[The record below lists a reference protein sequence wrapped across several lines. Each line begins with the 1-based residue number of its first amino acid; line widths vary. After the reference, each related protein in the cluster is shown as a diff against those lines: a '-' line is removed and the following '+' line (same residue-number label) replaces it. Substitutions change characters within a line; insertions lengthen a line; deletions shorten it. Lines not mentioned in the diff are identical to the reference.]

1 MSQMGVSE
9 VGRLKR
15 HNVLFTLLH
24 HLYFWLSLVPGSDPF
39 LTSDQAHPLA
49 VGAPACHPGAASSL
63 AAAAAALCTASASA
77 AAGAGARVTATPPT
91 GATAAVHRGT
101 QSLGAAVAA
110 GAAVR

>member
-1 MSQMGVSE
+1 MSQKGVSE

-15 HNVLFTLLH
+15 HDVLFTLLH

-39 LTSDQAHPLA
+39 LTSDQVHPLA

-63 AAAAAALCTASASA
+63 AAAAAALCTASA
-77 AAGAGARVTATPPT
+77 AAGAGARATATPPT
-91 GATAAVHRGT
+91 GATAAAHRGT

>member
-63 AAAAAALCTASASA
+63 AAAAAALCTASA
-77 AAGAGARVTATPPT
+77 AAGAGAKATATPPT

>member
-1 MSQMGVSE
+1 MSQTSAE

-63 AAAAAALCTASASA
+63 AAAAAALCTASA
-77 AAGAGARVTATPPT
+77 AAGAGARATATPPT

>member
-24 HLYFWLSLVPGSDPF
+24 HLYFLLSLVPGSDPF

-63 AAAAAALCTASASA
+63 AAAAAALCTASA
-77 AAGAGARVTATPPT
+77 AAGAGARATATPPT

-110 GAAVR
+110 GAVVR

>member
-24 HLYFWLSLVPGSDPF
+24 HLYFWLSLVPGRDPF

-63 AAAAAALCTASASA
+63 AAAAAALCTASA
-77 AAGAGARVTATPPT
+77 AAGAGARATATPPT

>member
-63 AAAAAALCTASASA
+63 AAAAAALCTASA
-77 AAGAGARVTATPPT
+77 AAGAGARATATPPT

-101 QSLGAAVAA
+101 QSLGATVAA

>member
-9 VGRLKR
+9 IGRLKR

-63 AAAAAALCTASASA
+63 AAAAAALCTASA
-77 AAGAGARVTATPPT
+77 AAGAGARATATPPT

>member
-63 AAAAAALCTASASA
+63 AAAAAALCTASA
-77 AAGAGARVTATPPT
+77 AAGAGARATATPPT

>member
-1 MSQMGVSE
+1 MSQKGVSE

-15 HNVLFTLLH
+15 HDVLFTLLH

-63 AAAAAALCTASASA
+63 ALAVAAAALCTASA
-77 AAGAGARVTATPPT
+77 AAGAGARATATPPT

>member
-63 AAAAAALCTASASA
+63 AAAAAALCTASA
-77 AAGAGARVTATPPT
+77 AAGAGARATATPPT

-110 GAAVR
+110 GAAVH

>member
-15 HNVLFTLLH
+15 HNVLFTSLH

-63 AAAAAALCTASASA
+63 AAAAAALCTASA
-77 AAGAGARVTATPPT
+77 AAGAGARATATPPT

>member
-77 AAGAGARVTATPPT
+77 AAGAGARATATPPT

>member
-49 VGAPACHPGAASSL
+49 VGPPACHPGAASSL
-63 AAAAAALCTASASA
+63 AAAAAALCTASA
-77 AAGAGARVTATPPT
+77 AAGAGARATATPPT

-110 GAAVR
+110 GAVVR

>member
-63 AAAAAALCTASASA
+63 AVAAAALCTASA
-77 AAGAGARVTATPPT
+77 AAGAGAKATATPPT

>member
-63 AAAAAALCTASASA
+63 AAAAAALCTASA
-77 AAGAGARVTATPPT
+77 AAGAGARATATPPT
-91 GATAAVHRGT
+91 GATAAVHHGT

>member
-9 VGRLKR
+9 VGRVKR

-63 AAAAAALCTASASA
+63 AAAAAALCTASA
-77 AAGAGARVTATPPT
+77 AAGAGARATATPPT

>member
-63 AAAAAALCTASASA
+63 AAAAAALCTASA
-77 AAGAGARVTATPPT
+77 AAGAGARATATPPT

-101 QSLGAAVAA
+101 RSLGAAVAA
-110 GAAVR
+110 GATVR

>member
-39 LTSDQAHPLA
+39 RTSDQAHPLA

-63 AAAAAALCTASASA
+63 AAAAAALCTASA
-77 AAGAGARVTATPPT
+77 AAGAGARATATPPT

>member
-63 AAAAAALCTASASA
+63 AAAAAALCTASA
-77 AAGAGARVTATPPT
+77 AAGAEARATATPPT